1 VEFVRKCSPKQVFT
15 THGFVKEYAMHLRR
29 SLGIQA
35 QPLISRQRT
44 LDHFC

>member
-1 VEFVRKCSPKQVFT
+1 VFT
-15 THGFVKEYAMHLRR
+15 THGFTKELAMHIRKD
-29 SLGIQA
+29 LGIEA